1 MIVKDCICSS
11 DREILFTELSN
22 HFQKQ
27 NCIDWKTFCSFIDDI
42 ERRIPD
48 YTDGK
53 LVIQKIEED
62 DSLDTFFIDSNGR
75 DYSLMFVRWN
85 DVLGLHIDEDTL
97 KTFDISLIASCVLF
111 EMTWCGY
118 SEDDMI
124 IYEESLLKS
133 NLDSTEITSIDDLFE
148 DD

>member
-11 DREILFTELSN
+11 DKEILFTELSN

-27 NCIDWKTFCSFIDDI
+27 NCVDWKTFCSFLDDI
-42 ERRIPD
+42 EKIIPSD
-48 YTDGK
+48 TNDK
-53 LVIQKIEED
+53 LVIRRIEED
-62 DSLDTFFIDSNGR
+62 DSLDTFFIDSNGY

-85 DVLGLHIDEDTL
+85 DVLGLHIDENTL
-97 KTFDISLIASCVLF
+97 KIFDIPLIASCVLW
-111 EMTWCGY
+111 EMTWFGY

-124 IYEESLLKS
+124 IYEEELIKS
-133 NLDSTEITSIDDLFE
+133 NLDSTKITSIDDLFE